1 VACRAKIA
9 AASAFL
15 FLRVCLVSAPIGKL
29 VGSRRKLRL
38 RSDLQLFHDAL
49 TLSCN
54 EAGAAAKLSGDL
66 VVCFS
71 FGEAPQQLLLLRRQL
86 FAVRRWYL
94 LLQVGPPIRSNRDSG
109 EITHFAERIN
119 LTQRRAATHT
129 RADEP
134 WSAPSGAVR
143 PSPAA
148 ACRRRDV
155 VMAR

>member
-1 VACRAKIA
+1 MASTLTPDGRLPSKRYA

-15 FLRVCLVSAPIGKL
+15 FLRVCLVSAPTGKL

-54 EAGAAAKLSGDL
+54 ETGAAAKLSGDL

-94 LLQVGPPIRSNRDSG
+94 LLQVGPPIRSNYSLRQIGS
-109 EITHFAERIN
+109 T
-119 LTQRRAATHT
+119 
-129 RADEP
+129 
-134 WSAPSGAVR
+134 
-143 PSPAA
+143 
-148 ACRRRDV
+148 
-155 VMAR
+155 